1 MKLYAIINIVWFYY
15 LEIFGNLG
23 MMDMRK
29 FIKICRTNA
38 GLTQEQLAEKMG
50 VSVVSVQ
57 NWESGKT
64 NIETRRYMELAA
76 VFNVPVEKLIKE
88 MIIEED
94 KRRPDRWPGF
104 LFDDDTNAIIDTLHL
119 NLAQQDLFG
128 LLYIYDAEYLKKTV
142 IDFNTLYDDLQKIPY
157 GFIERV
163 GSIQFMNQVDG
174 LHNVIKYIK
183 TEFLMKV
190 LKQNPESEFNVKK
203 LPKEL
208 ICEFIDEGFKPVDDM
223 ADWGDDSERYEAD
236 VGLFMQISMKK
247 AKRILPVLE
256 KGKIHLT
263 DGRWGN
269 PPREDV
275 SEEVILMCGFKPDL
289 LREGYY
295 GTSFSIPTIRDGLEI
310 ITDYRS
316 VSGRKADDK
325 WFLEINDKGRQL
337 LEWFREK

>member
-1 MKLYAIINIVWFYY
+1 
-15 LEIFGNLG
+15 
-23 MMDMRK
+23 MRK
-29 FIKICRTNA
+29 FIKTCRINA

-64 NIETRRYMELAA
+64 NIEIRRFRDLAA

-94 KRRPDRWPGF
+94 KKCPDRWPGF
-104 LFDDDTNAIIDTLHL
+104 LFDDDTNAIIDILHL

-128 LLYIYDAEYLKKTV
+128 LLYIYDAEYLKKTM

-203 LPKEL
+203 LPQKL
-208 ICEFIDEGFKPVDDM
+208 ICEFIDEGVKPVDDM
-223 ADWGDDSERYEAD
+223 AEWWDDSKRYEAD
-236 VGLFMQISMKK
+236 DGLFMRISMKK

-256 KGKIHLT
+256 KGGIHLT
-263 DGRWGN
+263 DGHWAN
-269 PPREDV
+269 PLREDV
-275 SEEVILMCGFKPDL
+275 PEEVFLMCNFKPDL
-289 LREGYY
+289 WKEGYY
-295 GTSFSIPTIRDGLEI
+295 GNNNNCVFIRDGLKTV
-310 ITDYRS
+310 TDYRP
-316 VSGRKADDK
+316 VSKRGKEDM

>member
-1 MKLYAIINIVWFYY
+1 
-15 LEIFGNLG
+15 
-23 MMDMRK
+23 MRK
-29 FIKICRTNA
+29 FIKTCRISA

-50 VSVVSVQ
+50 VTVASVQ

-64 NIETRRYMELAA
+64 NIETRRYRELAA

-94 KRRPDRWPGF
+94 KKRPDRWPGF

-128 LLYIYDAEYLKKTV
+128 LLYIYDAEYLQKTM
-142 IDFNTLYDDLQKIPY
+142 IDFNTLYDDLRKIPY

-174 LHNVIKYIK
+174 LHKVIKYVK

-208 ICEFIDEGFKPVDDM
+208 ICEFIDEGVKPTDDM
-223 ADWGDDSERYEAD
+223 ADWGDDPVRYEAD
-236 VGLFMQISMKK
+236 DWLYMRISMKK
-247 AKRILPVLE
+247 AKMILPVLE
-256 KGKIHLT
+256 KGEIYFN
-263 DGRWGN
+263 DGHWTN
-269 PPREDV
+269 PPREDAP
-275 SEEVILMCGFKPDL
+275 EEEILIRGFKPDL
-289 LREGYY
+289 WREGCYSKLFE
-295 GTSFSIPTIRDGLEI
+295 TLTIRDGLETV
-310 ITDYRS
+310 TDYRS
-316 VSGRKADDK
+316 VSEKEKDDM
-325 WFLEINDKGRQL
+325 WFLEINDRGRQL